1 MDRRRWRRKNMN
13 LEKQERKLFFVKLL
27 DKEKSEDGKY

>member
-13 LEKQERKLFFVKLL
+13 LEKQERNLFFVNLL